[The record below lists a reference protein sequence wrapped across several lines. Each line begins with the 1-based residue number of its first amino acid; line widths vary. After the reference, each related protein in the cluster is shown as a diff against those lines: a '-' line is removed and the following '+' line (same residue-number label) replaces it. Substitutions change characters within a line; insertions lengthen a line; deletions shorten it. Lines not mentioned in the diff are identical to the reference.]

1 MGHEKLMAIC
11 HSRCCF
17 GPKQWSAKW
26 FNIFEIIRQRDMTF
40 HNGALA
46 TYILSTDLPKF
57 WNSSL
62 SDERAR
68 KAVYVTS
75 LQVSPASV
83 TPPIRHGLCGESSAV
98 CWRDGYGIEQFVIN
112 VQIFSYS
119 SVQ

>member
-62 SDERAR
+62 SVRVKLCTLRHFKFLQPPSHHRFGTGYAEKVAPC
-68 KAVYVTS
+68 VGVTD
-75 LQVSPASV
+75 
-83 TPPIRHGLCGESSAV
+83 TGL
-98 CWRDGYGIEQFVIN
+98 N
-112 VQIFSYS
+112 NLL
-119 SVQ
+119 